1 MNIKWMQDFLTL
13 SEVLSPSR
21 AAEMRHVTL
30 PAFGRRIRSLEEW
43 IGVPLIDRS
52 GGRMKLTVAG
62 EAFRDVARTAVN
74 MIVRARND
82 LKQHA
87 FESTPN
93 LSIACEVA
101 LANSVVPEWIAKLKS
116 SLGPMLLNL
125 KSSDV
130 SHDQNVLLDASVDFM
145 LCFAHSDLD
154 TPAAGTPPVRM
165 IIGADKLI
173 AVTAPDAK
181 GKPRHAVIH
190 GGCTP
195 HITYSSDYVL
205 GRILRSAYP
214 HPERLNALVT
224 VVCSDSAWSSYAMV
238 LRGLGVAWLPESL
251 VRDDLENGRLLRADC
266 PELDIPIEL
275 RLYRSAS
282 NHRKLVDDAW
292 EVFRL
297 RSALPAAS
305 ACTA

>member
-30 PAFGRRIRSLEEW
+30 PAFGRRIRSLEDW

-52 GGRMKLTVAG
+52 GSRLKLTVAG

-82 LKQHA
+82 LKQYA
-87 FESTPN
+87 NETTPN
-93 LSIACEVA
+93 LTFASEIA
-101 LANSVVPEWIAKLKS
+101 LANSVLPEWIAKLKA
-116 SLGPMLLNL
+116 SLGPMLLHL
-125 KSSDV
+125 KSTDV
-130 SHDQNVLLDASVDFM
+130 GQDNNVLLDASVDFN
-145 LCFAHSDLD
+145 LCFAHPQID
-154 TPAAGTPPVRM
+154 TPSSTSSPLYLVVGN
-165 IIGADKLI
+165 DKLI
-173 AVTAPDAK
+173 AVTAPGVK
-181 GKPRHAVIH
+181 GQPRHAVVH

-195 HITYSSDYVL
+195 HISYSSEYVL
-205 GRILRSAYP
+205 GRILRSAYQ

-238 LRGLGVAWLPESL
+238 LKGLGVAWLPESL
-251 VRDDLENGRLLRADC
+251 VRNDLESGRLMRSDH
-266 PELDIPIEL
+266 PDLDIPIEI

-282 NHRKLVDDAW
+282 NKRKLVEDVWNFLINKNQEMPTTECVA
-292 EVFRL
+292 
-297 RSALPAAS
+297 
-305 ACTA
+305 